1 MLILLPM
8 DSDDT
13 QEGKLVPVLEA
24 KKWAVLNVEEGQIV
38 EINYY
43 DTKEEITDWIEV
55 VVVTGNYEPVQDF
68 MEKQIMVL
76 VAHTQRSID
85 DVFEAFLFKELHDIE
100 HLKPFRQHRMAL
112 ALYPGEHKVFEPSD
126 ALKIQEIPNYNVPFR
141 ALPRDNDIVIIRD
154 VFHKHSQAERILK
167 SIYTTLANTGDIIII
182 TKSEDADVEAQKAI
196 LERLE
201 FRSANSIDI
210 LDGYCL
216 VMAKK
221 MHMWG
226 NGL

>member
-1 MLILLPM
+1 MQSYNQFLELIQP
-8 DSDDT
+8 
-13 QEGKLVPVLEA
+13 QPGFKVLDVTAHADELTEA
-24 KKWAVLNVEEGQIV
+24 V
-38 EINYY
+38 
-43 DTKEEITDWIEV
+43 
-55 VVVTGNYEPVQDF
+55 
-68 MEKQIMVL
+68 
-76 VAHTQRSID
+76 
-85 DVFEAFLFKELHDIE
+85 IE

-126 ALKIQEIPNYNVPFR
+126 ALKIQDIPNYNVPFR

>member
-1 MLILLPM
+1 MQSYKQFLELIQP
-8 DSDDT
+8 
-13 QEGKLVPVLEA
+13 QPGFKVLDVTAHADELTEA
-24 KKWAVLNVEEGQIV
+24 V
-38 EINYY
+38 
-43 DTKEEITDWIEV
+43 
-55 VVVTGNYEPVQDF
+55 
-68 MEKQIMVL
+68 
-76 VAHTQRSID
+76 
-85 DVFEAFLFKELHDIE
+85 IE
-100 HLKPFRQHRMAL
+100 HLKPFDQHRLAL

-126 ALKIQEIPNYNVPFR
+126 ALKIQNIPNYNVPFR

-154 VFHKHSQAERILK
+154 VFHKHTQAERILK
-167 SIYTTLANTGDIIII
+167 SIYTTLANTGDIIIV
-182 TKSEDADVEAQKAI
+182 TKTEEADVEAQKAI

>member
-1 MLILLPM
+1 MQDYAQFLELIQP
-8 DSDDT
+8 
-13 QEGKLVPVLEA
+13 QPGFKVLDVTSHADALTE
-24 KKWAVLNVEEGQIV
+24 AVL
-38 EINYY
+38 
-43 DTKEEITDWIEV
+43 
-55 VVVTGNYEPVQDF
+55 
-68 MEKQIMVL
+68 
-76 VAHTQRSID
+76 AHLQ
-85 DVFEAFLFKELHDIE
+85 
-100 HLKPFRQHRMAL
+100 PFQQHRLTL
-112 ALYPGEHKVFEPSD
+112 ALYPGEHQHFTADD

-154 VFHKHSQAERILK
+154 VFHKHTQAERILK
-167 SIYTTLANTGDIIII
+167 SIYTTLANTGDVIII
-182 TKSEDADVEAQKAI
+182 TKSEEADVQGQLDI

-210 LDGYCL
+210 LDGYTL

>member
-1 MLILLPM
+1 MQSYKQFLELIQP
-8 DSDDT
+8 
-13 QEGKLVPVLEA
+13 QPGFKVLDVTAHADELTEA
-24 KKWAVLNVEEGQIV
+24 V
-38 EINYY
+38 
-43 DTKEEITDWIEV
+43 
-55 VVVTGNYEPVQDF
+55 
-68 MEKQIMVL
+68 
-76 VAHTQRSID
+76 
-85 DVFEAFLFKELHDIE
+85 IE
-100 HLKPFRQHRMAL
+100 HLKPFTHHRLAL
-112 ALYPGEHKVFEPSD
+112 ALYPGEHKAFEPGD

-154 VFHKHSQAERILK
+154 VFHKHTQAERILK
-167 SIYTTLANTGDIIII
+167 SIYTTLANTGDIIIV
-182 TKSEDADVEAQKAI
+182 TKTEESDVEAQKAI

-210 LDGYCL
+210 LDGYTL

>member
-1 MLILLPM
+1 MQSYKQFLELIQP
-8 DSDDT
+8 
-13 QEGKLVPVLEA
+13 QPGFKVLDVTAHADELTEA
-24 KKWAVLNVEEGQIV
+24 
-38 EINYY
+38 
-43 DTKEEITDWIEV
+43 V
-55 VVVTGNYEPVQDF
+55 V
-68 MEKQIMVL
+68 
-76 VAHTQRSID
+76 
-85 DVFEAFLFKELHDIE
+85 E
-100 HLKPFRQHRMAL
+100 HLKPFSHHRLAL
-112 ALYPGEHKVFEPSD
+112 ALYPGEHKVFETGD
-126 ALKIQEIPNYNVPFR
+126 ALKIQEIPNYNLPFR

-182 TKSEDADVEAQKAI
+182 TKSEEADVEAQKEI

-221 MHMWG
+221 MQMWG

>member
-1 MLILLPM
+1 MQSYKQFLELIQP
-8 DSDDT
+8 
-13 QEGKLVPVLEA
+13 QPGFKVLDVTAHADELTEA
-24 KKWAVLNVEEGQIV
+24 V
-38 EINYY
+38 
-43 DTKEEITDWIEV
+43 
-55 VVVTGNYEPVQDF
+55 
-68 MEKQIMVL
+68 
-76 VAHTQRSID
+76 
-85 DVFEAFLFKELHDIE
+85 IE

-167 SIYTTLANTGDIIII
+167 SISTTLANTGDIIII

>member
-1 MLILLPM
+1 MQEYSQFLELIQP
-8 DSDDT
+8 
-13 QEGKLVPVLEA
+13 QPGFKVLDVTAHADGLSE
-24 KKWAVLNVEEGQIV
+24 AVL
-38 EINYY
+38 
-43 DTKEEITDWIEV
+43 
-55 VVVTGNYEPVQDF
+55 
-68 MEKQIMVL
+68 
-76 VAHTQRSID
+76 
-85 DVFEAFLFKELHDIE
+85 E
-100 HLKPFRQHRMAL
+100 HLKPFNHHRLAL
-112 ALYPGEHKVFEPSD
+112 ALYPGDHRLFE
-126 ALKIQEIPNYNVPFR
+126 ANEAIKIQEIPNYDLPFR

-154 VFHKHSQAERILK
+154 VFHKHTHSERILR

-182 TKSEDADVEAQKAI
+182 TKNEEADVEEQKAI

-210 LDGYCL
+210 LDGYTL